1 MWDLQE
7 SVLIRV
13 LPQTDS
19 GQSVGSFL
27 VDRRARG
34 LSPHTV
40 DLYAW
45 ELHYLQAYPKRRR
58 IRSVRMRAPTS
69 PGTT

>member
-1 MWDLQE
+1 MSDRKRDL
-7 SVLIRV
+7 LIRV
-13 LPQTDS
+13 LAQTDF
-19 GQSVGSFL
+19 GQSAGSLL

-40 DLYAW
+40 DFYAS
-45 ELHYLQAYPKRRR
+45 ELHYLQAYPERRR
-58 IRSVRMRAPTS
+58 IRSVQDASATS